1 MRFLRYLAVKYFQPN
16 ALPRAGRFR
25 AVSVIVAAS
34 LILSLVLSV
43 AFFRAAR
50 AQDESLS
57 VENSTDNSVAD
68 NSVADNSVTQAIE
81 ETATPEA
88 TGTLD
93 QTPIDETAIPDAT
106 IEATP
111 AESPTVEPTSTP
123 SEATPEPSATAQ
135 STLGPSATASPQA
148 TVELSNIAAPRPF
161 GRTVLL
167 LMGGVTWDDFAA
179 ISGTSNAS
187 MPGLQR
193 LLAESALAAARLRGV
208 EPVRAPFTFEG
219 ARSDWDETQRL
230 DPALRFR
237 VRPSGAILRAAATL
251 NSGLAAG
258 FAPPESLAA
267 TYGANEE
274 TGGLTPSWEDA
285 PPAVAWARRTA
296 GQAQPQSLVNLGWG
310 AALGTTHFA
319 GSQNGPAPGEL
330 RRQSVAP
337 WGLLGE
343 IAHAAQG
350 RSVAFGSADTS
361 PVVGRGVP
369 LREWAT
375 TLCDN
380 SGEVDGG
387 EVSIRS
393 IARDRNAPFGVRTDV
408 SLLLSNLDVAL
419 ADPQTA
425 LIAIEWGDTRRAA
438 MYAPWCKP
446 DIGAS
451 YRANALQRADGLVRA
466 LMSRLADRDRLLL
479 IAVPDLDTTRAQ
491 WLPIAYWQPQR
502 GTPGALLRVR
512 GARDG
517 DGTLALESLT
527 TLLAARLGQ
536 NAAQTSG
543 LSLNSLAPIAEP
555 AGVPASAAQR
565 LDRLLAMQD
574 GLDWLQTNRRRAHVA
589 FCALLMGAL
598 GLSLWVIF
606 SSTPRR
612 APGFENSRVDT
623 PARSQSTVRA
633 PATPAGAVATSAVA
647 TSVVA
652 VGAVED
658 GRILGFQR
666 RRREALHRQRTVT
679 GMARDAWI
687 VLMLSPALLWLLG
700 LCLEVSWRL
709 GLFASHAS
717 ASSGGSSTPLAI
729 SMLLAVAVLTLGVLG
744 AFGGGF
750 AGDRLNRGPLGLV
763 WFALTVLGLAI
774 GGFALPWNETL
785 HAAGHD
791 AGRGSG
797 PRLGDVWALLW
808 IGATL
813 CAASGLARPRP
824 SRRSLAGDQSTLE
837 GTRASENR
845 SAARRVVNVRPSL
858 LWLASVLAILWLWG
872 GNTAAAIVAIVT
884 FGLWA
889 LRVQLERLD
898 REIRLPRRRWA
909 ITVAVA
915 LGVLLLWQRGGGW
928 WLQSTLAL
936 WWPAWRATWSSL
948 EWRWAFFTLCSV
960 ALVVALPGRDVLRG
974 YLRDHYT
981 SRLMLAATGVGC
993 VVALLLFGPMGP
1005 VLLALYPAGAL
1016 LYDLLDAS
1024 QNDA

>member
-1 MRFLRYLAVKYFQPN
+1 MRSLLSKYFQPN

-25 AVSVIVAAS
+25 AVSVIIAAS
-34 LILSLVLSV
+34 LILSLLLSV
-43 AFFRAAR
+43 AFFRVAR
-50 AQDESLS
+50 AQDETLS
-57 VENSTDNSVAD
+57 VESSEDN
-68 NSVADNSVTQAIE
+68 TAINAVE
-81 ETATPEA
+81 PATPV
-88 TGTLD
+88 
-93 QTPIDETAIPDAT
+93 ETEVPDAT
-106 IEATP
+106 PALEATEEP
-111 AESPTVEPTSTP
+111 DVAIEVTPIESPTPEPT
-123 SEATPEPSATAQ
+123 ATATEVVPQATAQ
-135 STLGPSATASPQA
+135 STLEASPTASAQA
-148 TVELSNIAAPRPF
+148 TTESNIAAPRPF

-167 LMGGVTWDDFAA
+167 LMGGVTWDDFAT
-179 ISGTSNAS
+179 ISGSSNAS

-193 LLAESALAAARLRGV
+193 LLGESALAAARLRGV

-219 ARSDWDETQRL
+219 ARHDWDEMPRL

-237 VRPSGAILRAAATL
+237 VRPSSAILRAAATL

-258 FAPPESLAA
+258 FSPPELLSA
-267 TYGANEE
+267 TYGANEQ

-296 GQAQPQSLVNLGWG
+296 GQPQPQSLVNLGWG
-310 AALGTTHFA
+310 AALGTPHFA
-319 GSQNGPAPGEL
+319 AKRNGPAPGDL
-330 RRQSVAP
+330 RRQSGAP

-350 RSVAFGSADTS
+350 RNVAFGSADT
-361 PVVGRGVP
+361 VAVAGRGVP

-380 SGEVDGG
+380 SGEVDSGD
-387 EVSIRS
+387 VSVRTL
-393 IARDRNAPFGVRTDV
+393 ARDRNAPFGVRSDV
-408 SLLLSNLDVAL
+408 SLLLRNIDAAL
-419 ADPQTA
+419 ADAQTA

-466 LMSRLADRDRLLL
+466 LMSRLTDRDRLLL
-479 IAVPDLDTTRAQ
+479 IAVPDLDTTRPQ

-543 LSLNSLAPIAEP
+543 LDLNTLAPIAEP
-555 AGVPASAAQR
+555 AGAPASATQR
-565 LDRLLAMQD
+565 LAQLLAMQD

-589 FCALLMGAL
+589 FCGLLMAAL
-598 GLSLWVIF
+598 GLSLWAIF
-606 SSTPRR
+606 SASPRR
-612 APGFENSRVDT
+612 APRFESSGAQAASRV
-623 PARSQSTVRA
+623 QSTLGVAASASRA
-633 PATPAGAVATSAVA
+633 ASGSTAEDDRVA
-647 TSVVA
+647 
-652 VGAVED
+652 
-658 GRILGFQR
+658 GFQR
-666 RRREALHRQRTVT
+666 RRREALQRHRTVT

-687 VLMLSPALLWLLG
+687 VLMLSPTLLWLLG

-709 GLFASHAS
+709 GLFSS
-717 ASSGGSSTPLAI
+717 PSSGSIGGSTPLTI
-729 SMLLAVAVLTLGVLG
+729 SMLLGVAVLIVGVLG

-763 WFALTVLGLAI
+763 WFALTILGLLI

-791 AGRGSG
+791 AGRGHG
-797 PRLGDVWALLW
+797 PRLGDVWSLLW

-813 CAASGLARPRP
+813 CAAAGLARPRP
-824 SRRSLAGDQSTLE
+824 SRRSLADDQSTLE
-837 GTRASENR
+837 ASGASR
-845 SAARRVVNVRPSL
+845 SRTLARRVVNVRPAL
-858 LWLASVLAILWLWG
+858 LWLVAVLAILCLWG
-872 GNTAAAIVAIVT
+872 GNTAATIVAIVT

-889 LRVQLERLD
+889 LRVQLERMQRD
-898 REIRLPRRRWA
+898 ERLPRRRWI

-928 WLQSTLAL
+928 WVQSTLAL

-948 EWRWAFFTLCSV
+948 EWRWAFFALCSA
-960 ALVVALPGRDVLRG
+960 ALVVAMPGRDVLRG

-1024 QNDA
+1024 QNQ